1 MKMEAGEMKKL
12 LLVLAVL
19 SSSCVYGMT
28 EAEFAELKK
37 KAASGNAEAMC
48 DVGSSYRNGVIV
60 PKNLDLAAEWTQKAA
75 SNGSERAMGACYEFG
90 YGVEKDMTEAERWYR
105 KSAERGSQMSQI
117 WIATTLLQ
125 RKDFRGAAEQYENFV
140 RRFPESVK
148 VDRARFMTGSCF
160 VKLAENTADKMVRD
174 GYYAKAVQFYEEGYE
189 HARDSKLKSQCGYWA
204 ADILERLGMFE
215 EMNLWAARVLPE
227 LPVDEWKRRLLGLVR
242 VDQKRQ
248 DEGKL
253 PIKIDR
259 TACVSNLLARSAAGD
274 ADATRALWW
283 RCKNGYGVEAS
294 GLEKLL
300 PSSSLASFCG
310 IKFGGELPKTPIL
323 GDKRTKDGM
332 WIVKTVKLQKPF
344 RGMDHATVF
353 ASIKTRKICCV
364 QLEWTTEGLGD
375 DAVPEGKSVVEAV
388 LKRFPDAKKIPRDMP
403 DGFMNLHGDE
413 YKVGGGTVSIGWVQ
427 SHFMSP
433 PSRLQL
439 TAKNDEF
446 MRLAK
451 EEYEQESGGD
461 GSLVL

>member
-1 MKMEAGEMKKL
+1 MKYSNNVSATEKE
-12 LLVLAVL
+12 LVHKTCVEIVEDE
-19 SSSCVYGMT
+19 VYGKGFRSY
-28 EAEFAELKK
+28 ACVVLGRIFELVWGQDVDLMQAQDWYEQAARLDKSHQKFVHDLNAKLKEKYNESTIDSMRKRYLQKK
-37 KAASGNAEAMC
+37 GA
-48 DVGSSYRNGVIV
+48 NG
-60 PKNLDLAAEWTQKAA
+60 
-75 SNGSERAMGACYEFG
+75 
-90 YGVEKDMTEAERWYR
+90 
-105 KSAERGSQMSQI
+105 
-117 WIATTLLQ
+117 TTKGMVQ
-125 RKDFRGAAEQYENFV
+125 SHK
-140 RRFPESVK
+140 ESV
-148 VDRARFMTGSCF
+148 
-160 VKLAENTADKMVRD
+160 
-174 GYYAKAVQFYEEGYE
+174 
-189 HARDSKLKSQCGYWA
+189 
-204 ADILERLGMFE
+204 RL
-215 EMNLWAARVLPE
+215 
-227 LPVDEWKRRLLGLVR
+227 
-242 VDQKRQ
+242 
-248 DEGKL
+248 
-253 PIKIDR
+253 
-259 TACVSNLLARSAAGD
+259 T
-274 ADATRALWW
+274 
-283 RCKNGYGVEAS
+283 
-294 GLEKLL
+294 
-300 PSSSLASFCG
+300 SFCG
-310 IKFGGELPKTPIL
+310 IKFGDLLPQTPIL